1 MIFLYFFRYF
11 IIKYERQL
19 ETKIQWNLNG
29 IACQMNLS
37 NRSVEYGWLTWVNG
51 NEYCTLHVQMNGRMS
66 LVLSKYIFFSPSNS
80 NLSFGSLMIRLL
92 FQAML
97 HLKWWIICLTN
108 WTMDSLKE
116 SRNLLGFCYEGFF
129 SLARQT
135 ERSVETFLILKSLFF
150 FCFNVKTLKSNE
162 KYGQCTTPT
171 KNQIRL

>member
-1 MIFLYFFRYF
+1 MIVDSKFVVE
-11 IIKYERQL
+11 IKWLTFECNDFSLFSPIFHYKIWATM

-29 IACQMNLS
+29 ISCQMNLS

-129 SLARQT
+129 LSLVRP
-135 ERSVETFLILKSLFF
+135 RDPLKHF
-150 FCFNVKTLKSNE
+150 
-162 KYGQCTTPT
+162 
-171 KNQIRL
+171 